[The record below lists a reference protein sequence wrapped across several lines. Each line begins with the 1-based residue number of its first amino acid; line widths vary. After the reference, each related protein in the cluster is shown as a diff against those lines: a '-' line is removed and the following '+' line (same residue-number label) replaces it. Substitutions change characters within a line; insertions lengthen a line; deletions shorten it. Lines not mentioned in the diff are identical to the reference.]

1 MNIIEV
7 KNNLVKLCYEDNL
20 ILSGFI
26 KITDSQNSYIAQ
38 VLHLE
43 ATRVGKIAVAKII
56 FKYNNGI
63 SAYDGSIP
71 SLRASIESI
80 DADILL
86 KTLEHSNPIN
96 LCNLA
101 QQDNKLLVNFDF
113 LKDNPI
119 VCAEKTFAT
128 KVLLNNIALQL
139 QARKQ
144 KLVVFDTNGIFKSNK
159 LTATKDFKL
168 PLNTSTINYVYEKG
182 FEDATEESKALLQNI
197 FEELSEYSK
206 TVSFI
211 PFNTFKSVIDGEFA
225 RTKLMQ
231 LIILK
236 NKIKQFGDL
245 GIFAQ
250 QEKDFEALKNK
261 LETENTVVIDISNL
275 QESLQKECIKY
286 TYSILKEIN
295 TEFYAFTPLTNNNS
309 DKYILQQ
316 INDTENVHTSII
328 CGYDYN
334 YLNDLKKC
342 SKNMLMF
349 TPLKQQKDFGGYNIF
364 LQKMAED
371 EFIAYGKMTK
381 FIPLIAKL
389 HPLTQEEIYVPQA
402 VEETPTQIV
411 EETTTQIVEETPVQ
425 VDETPVVEEAQE
437 AQITVQPSSVE
448 EFEEEENDEDD
459 DNEEEITTASE
470 DFDME
475 DETEEDTED
484 EDSAIEELTVETEE
498 VTTQAIEEIE
508 TPVIEETTVEVEES
522 EAPANDI
529 EQALNEVPDIE
540 DEEELSDDDLD
551 MIEEMSKPDEEIEAI
566 NPPQAE
572 ESTVED
578 IAEPIAEPVVEAPTQ
593 PDEIANAEL
602 PEENEPLQTRANT
615 TPSVPVYPS
624 DIPEEDKVNSDPLQ
638 EGDRVMHQE
647 FGEGVVEK
655 MINYGDKMLCSI
667 NFASVGRRLLNPEI
681 SEMKKI

>member
-71 SLRASIESI
+71 SLRATVETISS
-80 DADILL
+80 DVLL
-86 KTLEHSNPIN
+86 NNLEHTNPLN

-101 QQDNKLLVNFDF
+101 QQNNKLLVDFDF

-119 VCAEKTFAT
+119 ICAEKFFAT

-144 KLVVFDTNGIFKSNK
+144 KLVVFDTTGVFKSNK
-159 LTATKDFKL
+159 LTVSKDFKL
-168 PLNTSTINYVYEKG
+168 PLNTSGLNYIYEKG
-182 FEDATEESKALLQNI
+182 FEDATEESKALIQNI
-197 FEELSEYSK
+197 FEELDEYSK
-206 TVSFI
+206 TVPFI
-211 PFNTFKSVIDGEFA
+211 PFDTFKSVIDGEFA
-225 RTKLMQ
+225 RTRLIQ

-236 NKIKQFGDL
+236 NKIKQIGDW
-245 GIFAQ
+245 GVFAQ
-250 QEKDFEALKNK
+250 QEKDFEVLKNK
-261 LETENTVVIDISNL
+261 LKTENTVIIDISCL

-295 TEFYAFTPLTNNNS
+295 TEFYAFTPLTNGNS
-309 DKYILQQ
+309 DKFILQQ
-316 INDTENVHTSII
+316 INETENVHTSII

-334 YLNDLKKC
+334 YLNELKKC

-389 HPLTQEEIYVPQA
+389 HPLTQEEIYVPHT

-411 EETTTQIVEETPVQ
+411 EETPTQIVEEPPVQ
-425 VDETPVVEEAQE
+425 AIETPITEATPEPQIIEEA
-437 AQITVQPSSVE
+437 SSVN
-448 EFEEEENDEDD
+448 EFEEDD

-470 DFDME
+470 DFDVI

-498 VTTQAIEEIE
+498 VTTQEIDEIE
-508 TPVIEETTVEVEES
+508 APVIEETTVEVEES
-522 EAPANDI
+522 EAPANEV
-529 EQALNEVPDIE
+529 EQALNEVPDME

-566 NPPQAE
+566 NPPQVE
-572 ESTVED
+572 EV
-578 IAEPIAEPVVEAPTQ
+578 AEPIAEPIVEAPTQ
-593 PDEIANAEL
+593 PEEIANAEL